1 MRKHPEDLHLTVLLT
16 DGKSNYDVEPGKVL
30 DLTMQ
35 AAEKMRKKELPL
47 LVVDAENSIFGMGI
61 ARKLADAAGGT
72 YAALLSR

>member
-35 AAEKMRKKELPL
+35 AAGEMQKKELPL
-47 LVVDAENSIFGMGI
+47 LVVDTENSIFGMGI

-72 YAALLSR
+72 YAALT